1 MVSSQRSNERT
12 QSWFRTIF
20 SHPFCGQYITG
31 GGEEQEGIGQTD
43 RAIGY
48 TEEVDAL
55 EENSIVHIDG
65 KAYLRSEYTVDFGP
79 KNGCCR
85 VEVLDPCITE
95 DAQQKRREAILKTC
109 QELMRKGHM

>member
-1 MVSSQRSNERT
+1 M
-12 QSWFRTIF
+12 
-20 SHPFCGQYITG
+20 
-31 GGEEQEGIGQTD
+31 EEK
-43 RAIGY
+43 
-48 TEEVDAL
+48 
-55 EENSIVHIDG
+55 SIVHIDG

-95 DAQQKRREAILKTC
+95 EAQQKRREAIVRKC